1 MHQGVRR
8 SVLPQD
14 GRMANS
20 GRKDEFR
27 IDPRIGIRP
36 NVHLALY
43 CYVALCL
50 PITYYLIIIFCF
62 NMLARASEEDLPLGG
77 PMCTSVHLL

>member
-43 CYVALCL
+43 CYVALF
-50 PITYYLIIIFCF
+50 TY
-62 NMLARASEEDLPLGG
+62 
-77 PMCTSVHLL
+77 LLSI